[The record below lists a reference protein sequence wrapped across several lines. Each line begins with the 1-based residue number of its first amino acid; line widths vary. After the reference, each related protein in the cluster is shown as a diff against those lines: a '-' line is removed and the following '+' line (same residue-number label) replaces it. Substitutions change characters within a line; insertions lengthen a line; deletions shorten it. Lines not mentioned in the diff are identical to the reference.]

1 MSTLIQR
8 FLTELEGEWG
18 HLPDSE
24 RQSLKERIMARL
36 EALIAV
42 ERELG
47 ASDEEA
53 QRRAVRAVGEEGV
66 LRPPTQIWLSPG
78 WQVALVWTA
87 LGGLISSGV
96 FLLNPFINQLNA
108 FVPLVYVRSGI
119 VTPLTAALTTW
130 LAFRWHPRGARRGV
144 LYGLGIWL
152 IRWSLQLVLA
162 YYSYRSPTPDSFRQ
176 EQLGSLL
183 LHEGVYAV
191 ATLGTLWTL
200 QKLRA
205 KKTSKKS
212 LASSF
217 SSAIEKAP

>member
-1 MSTLIQR
+1 MSTLTQR
-8 FLTELEGEWG
+8 FLTELDGEWG

-24 RQSLKERIMARL
+24 QQSLKEQIMVRL
-36 EALIAV
+36 ETLVAI

-53 QRRAVRAVGEEGV
+53 QRRAVRAVGEEGI
-66 LRPPTQIWLSPG
+66 LRPPTRIRLSPH

-87 LGGLISSGV
+87 LGGLVSEGV
-96 FLLNPFINQLNA
+96 FFLNPFINQLNA
-108 FVPLVYVRSGI
+108 FVPLIYVRSGL

-162 YYSYRSPTPDSFRQ
+162 YYVYRSPTPESFRQ

-183 LHEGVYAV
+183 IHEAAYAV
-191 ATLGTLWTL
+191 ATLGTLWAL
-200 QKLRA
+200 QKMRR
-205 KKTSKKS
+205 KKLPKS
-212 LASSF
+212 L
-217 SSAIEKAP
+217 